1 VTIPLPPNLYD
12 DSTWLGLALCVSFSV
27 KEHGTTIVDIRDL
40 PAPCNFIT
48 CLLETDICGLGH
60 VRMFHMYRL
69 TKEDLMLFQPTGF
82 IWLSYIPRESFP
94 NWLNQSHFIK
104 ASIGT
109 DLLGLTVH
117 KCGFRLLYQNDET
130 EFKETI
136 TRLSQTQ
143 EDKATDPSSTSSSHD
158 PRPKDKGKRIIE

>member
-1 VTIPLPPNLYD
+1 MSMD
-12 DSTWLGLALCVSFSV
+12 
-27 KEHGTTIVDIRDL
+27 
-40 PAPCNFIT
+40 
-48 CLLETDICGLGH
+48 
-60 VRMFHMYRL
+60 HMYRL
-69 TKEDLMLFQPTGF
+69 TKEDLMLLQPSGF

-94 NWLNQSHFIK
+94 NWLNQSHFIE

-143 EDKATDPSSTSSSHD
+143 EDKATDPSSTSALMIPGLKTRAKES
-158 PRPKDKGKRIIE
+158 